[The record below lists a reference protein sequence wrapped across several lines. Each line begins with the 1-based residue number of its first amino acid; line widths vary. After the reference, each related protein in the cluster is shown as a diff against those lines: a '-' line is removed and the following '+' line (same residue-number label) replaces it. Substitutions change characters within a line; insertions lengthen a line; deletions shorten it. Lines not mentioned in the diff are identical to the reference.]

1 MNHVVFTNFEL
12 VVEQLEVAFKKVD
25 LLRKKSVRN
34 V

>member
-12 VVEQLEVAFKKVD
+12 VVEQLEVSFKKVD